1 MKSKTILV
9 VGAAGRG
16 ALPALDQSTDPSAQS
31 QNYVVGT
38 SWPKYG
44 YPSIGK
50 IPNAAFDRE
59 IAKRLWEVSEE
70 LTGIRYEI

>member
-1 MKSKTILV
+1 VRRKSGEGVARNFLFRCYSR
-9 VGAAGRG
+9 A
-16 ALPALDQSTDPSAQS
+16 
-31 QNYVVGT
+31 
-38 SWPKYG
+38 KYG